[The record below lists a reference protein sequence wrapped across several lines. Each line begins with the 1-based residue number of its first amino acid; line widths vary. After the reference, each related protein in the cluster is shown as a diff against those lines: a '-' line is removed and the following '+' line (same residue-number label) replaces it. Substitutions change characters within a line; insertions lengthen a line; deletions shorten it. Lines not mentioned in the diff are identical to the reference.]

1 MMKNIIETET
11 KNRFVQYLTNKQNS
25 AETEINISQLINE
38 KVLKQHDKK
47 SIKCLF
53 ELILSNQIELGKN
66 KRFPYDFNIKLAN
79 NEKKNKEVSLS
90 RCIELF
96 DFYYEE
102 ISRQVDWSDFEK
114 MTSYVFSK
122 YAICQEIA
130 KTKLSSPEI
139 KILFKT
145 IHGFLGG
152 QHPVFLNDMQL
163 KVEEL
168 IDCSLM
174 LVDEQ
179 NPLIEHDLI
188 RVQLDQDGVSIRTT
202 ITKKTLSIIGNL
214 NPDANSHIP
223 STVKDTMFEVIN
235 CGDLEEVNLQ
245 YSESIH
251 SVFNDFCA
259 LSQKIAKDEK
269 LTMLLH
275 GDPGTGKT
283 EFAKQVA
290 KNVNGKLYQLN
301 FPHIQSKWIGETEKN
316 IRRVFNAYQDAWQ
329 KSKSPIILLINE
341 ADGLMNKR
349 VTVNTSNDS
358 FANQAQTE
366 LLEQLEN
373 FEGILIATTNLLR
386 NIDGAFHRRFL
397 FKTEIHAPE
406 VNIRNSYLKRS
417 VIYPLLNAS
426 QIALINN
433 TPYTIAEMKNIEQKI
448 QLIQRIRKLSSKDID
463 TLFVHEGLV
472 KNTTKAI
479 GYDRN

>member
-1 MMKNIIETET
+1 MKNKIETET
-11 KNRFVQYLTNKQNS
+11 KNMLVQYLMNKQNS
-25 AETEINISQLINE
+25 AETEINISQLISE

-79 NEKKNKEVSLS
+79 SEVKSKELSIS

-96 DFYYEE
+96 DLYSKE
-102 ISRQVDWSDFEK
+102 ISNKVEWSDFEK
-114 MTSYVFSK
+114 ITSNVFSK

-130 KTKLSSPEI
+130 KLKLSSLEI

-145 IHGFLGG
+145 IHGFVSG

-168 IDCSLM
+168 IDCSLL
-174 LVDEQ
+174 LVDEH

-188 RVQLDQDGVSIRTT
+188 RVQLDQDGVSIRTS

-214 NPDANSHIP
+214 TPDANLHISSHA
-223 STVKDTMFEVIN
+223 KDTMFEVIN
-235 CGDLEEVNLQ
+235 CGDIEEVNLQ
-245 YSESIH
+245 YAESIH

-259 LSQKIAKDEK
+259 LSQKIAKDEN

-329 KSKSPIILLINE
+329 KSDVPIILLINE

-366 LLEQLEN
+366 LLEQLEK
-373 FEGILIATTNLLR
+373 FKGILIATTNLLR

-406 VNIRNSYLKRS
+406 VKARTSYLETS
-417 VIYPLLNAS
+417 SMYHLLNRE
-426 QIALINN
+426 QIELLTNRAF
-433 TPYTIAEMKNIEQKI
+433 TIAELKNIEQKI
-448 QLIQRIRKLSSKDID
+448 ELIQRIRLLTSKDLD
-463 TLFVHEGLV
+463 ALFVSGGML
-472 KNTTKAI
+472 NNASKAI
-479 GYDRN
+479 GYERN

>member
-1 MMKNIIETET
+1 MKNIIETET
-11 KNRFVQYLTNKQNS
+11 KNMFVQYLTNKQNS

-79 NEKKNKEVSLS
+79 NEKKNKEVSIS
-90 RCIELF
+90 TCIELF
-96 DFYYEE
+96 DLYSKE
-102 ISRQVDWSDFEK
+102 ISNKVVWSDFEK
-114 MTSYVFSK
+114 VTSNVFSE
-122 YAICQEIA
+122 YRIFIEI
-130 KTKLSSPEI
+130 TKLKLSIPEI
-139 KILFKT
+139 KLLFKT
-145 IHGFLGG
+145 ISGFLMG
-152 QHPVFLNDMQL
+152 QHPVFLNDVHL
-163 KVEEL
+163 NVKEL
-168 IDCSLM
+168 IDLSL
-174 LVDEQ
+174 LLIDEK

-188 RVQLDQDGVSIRTT
+188 RVQVDQDGVSIRTS

-214 NPDANSHIP
+214 TPNTKLHIP
-223 STVKDTMFEVIN
+223 SMIKDTLIEIIK
-235 CGDLEEVNLQ
+235 CDDIEEVNLH
-245 YSESIH
+245 YSDTINSTFH
-251 SVFNDFCA
+251 DFCA
-259 LSQKIAKDEK
+259 LSEKISKDEN
-269 LTMLLH
+269 LSMLLH

-290 KNVNGKLYQLN
+290 KNVNGTLYQLN

-358 FANQAQTE
+358 FANQVQTE
-366 LLEQLEN
+366 LLEQLEK
-373 FEGILIATTNLLR
+373 FKGVIIATTNLLR
-386 NIDGAFHRRFL
+386 NIDSAFHRRFL
-397 FKTEIHAPE
+397 FKCEIHAPE

-426 QIALINN
+426 QIAILDN
-433 TPYTIAEMKNIEQKI
+433 TPFTIAEMKNMEQKI
-448 QLIQRIRKLSSKDID
+448 QLIQRIRKLSAADID
-463 TLFVHEGLV
+463 TLLVHEGLI
-472 KNTTKAI
+472 KNTSKAI

>member
-1 MMKNIIETET
+1 MKNIIETET
-11 KNRFVQYLTNKQNS
+11 KNMFVQYLTNKQNS

-79 NEKKNKEVSLS
+79 NEMKNKELS
-90 RCIELF
+90 ISTCIELF
-96 DFYYEE
+96 DLYSKE
-102 ISRQVDWSDFEK
+102 ISNKVVWSDFEK
-114 MTSYVFSK
+114 VTSNVFSE
-122 YAICQEIA
+122 YRICIEI
-130 KTKLSSPEI
+130 TKLKLSIPEI
-139 KILFKT
+139 KLLFKT
-145 IHGFLGG
+145 ISGFLMG
-152 QHPVFLNDMQL
+152 QHPVFLNDVHL
-163 KVEEL
+163 NVKEL
-168 IDCSLM
+168 IDLSL
-174 LVDEQ
+174 LLIDEK

-188 RVQLDQDGVSIRTT
+188 RVQVDQDGVSIRTS

-214 NPDANSHIP
+214 TPNTKLHIP
-223 STVKDTMFEVIN
+223 SMIKDTLFEIIK
-235 CGDLEEVNLQ
+235 CADLEEVNLH
-245 YSESIH
+245 YSDTINSTFH
-251 SVFNDFCA
+251 DFCA
-259 LSQKIAKDEK
+259 LSEKISKDEN
-269 LTMLLH
+269 LSMLLH

-290 KNVNGKLYQLN
+290 KNVNGTLYQLN

-358 FANQAQTE
+358 FANQVQTE
-366 LLEQLEN
+366 LLEQLEK
-373 FEGILIATTNLLR
+373 FKGVIIATTNLLR
-386 NIDGAFHRRFL
+386 NIDSAFHRRFL
-397 FKTEIHAPE
+397 FKCEIHAPE
-406 VNIRNSYLKRS
+406 VNMRNSYLKRS

-426 QIALINN
+426 QIAILNN
-433 TPYTIAEMKNIEQKI
+433 TPFTIAEMKNMEQKI
-448 QLIQRIRKLSSKDID
+448 QLIQRIRKLSAVDID
-463 TLFVHEGLV
+463 TLFVHEGLI
-472 KNTTKAI
+472 KNTSKAI

>member
-1 MMKNIIETET
+1 MKNKIETET
-11 KNRFVQYLTNKQNS
+11 KNIFVQYLTSKENS
-25 AETEINISQLINE
+25 AQDEINISQLINE
-38 KVLKQHDKK
+38 KVLNQHDKK

-66 KRFPYDFNIKLAN
+66 KRFPYDFNIKLAKS
-79 NEKKNKEVSLS
+79 ELKSKELSLS

-96 DFYYEE
+96 DFYYKE
-102 ISRQVDWSDFEK
+102 ISSQVDWSDFEK

-130 KTKLSSPEI
+130 KLKLSSPEI

-145 IHGFLGG
+145 IHGFLVG

-168 IDCSLM
+168 IDLSL
-174 LVDEQ
+174 LLIDEKT
-179 NPLIEHDLI
+179 PLIEHDLI
-188 RVQLDQDGVSIRTT
+188 RVQVDQDGVSIRTS

-214 NPDANSHIP
+214 TPNTKLHIP
-223 STVKDTMFEVIN
+223 SMIKDTLFEIIK
-235 CGDLEEVNLQ
+235 CDDLEEVNLH
-245 YSESIH
+245 YSDTINSTFH
-251 SVFNDFCA
+251 DFCA
-259 LSQKIAKDEK
+259 LSEKISKDEN
-269 LTMLLH
+269 LSMLLH

-290 KNVNGKLYQLN
+290 KNVNGTLYQLN

-366 LLEQLEN
+366 LLEQLEK
-373 FEGILIATTNLLR
+373 FKGVIIATTNLLR
-386 NIDGAFHRRFL
+386 NIDSAFHRRFL
-397 FKTEIHAPE
+397 FKCEILAPD

-426 QIALINN
+426 QIAILNN
-433 TPYTIAEMKNIEQKI
+433 TLFTIAEMKNMEQKI
-448 QLIQRIRKLSSKDID
+448 QLIQRIRKLSAADID
-463 TLFVHEGLV
+463 TLLVHEGLI
-472 KNTTKAI
+472 KNTSKAI